1 MNLTDDQKIQ
11 IFAAVLNA
19 VIQADAVSNEKNEV
33 SVVQR
38 ASAIAVQAVAK
49 LQSKDWARPD
59 GTTWP

>member
-11 IFAAVLNA
+11 VFAAALNA

-38 ASAIAVQAVAK
+38 ASTIAVQAVAK
-49 LQSKDWARPD
+49 LQSKDWA
-59 GTTWP
+59 